1 MKNAFS
7 KWYSYVFAFL
17 LIVLAESIAVIPYLI
32 IQDNEVWPLVYISFI
47 SLFAAVVY
55 IGGGFIAQDIYRAI
69 QRKKTNNWDFPL
81 EDKHINMAWRIYLPF
96 LLSGTILLFFGLI
109 SYLFFR

>member
-1 MKNAFS
+1 MKNAFT

-17 LIVLAESIAVIPYLI
+17 LIIVVEAIAVIPYFI
-32 IQDNEVWPLVYISFI
+32 IRDTGVWSLVYISYV
-47 SLFAAVVY
+47 SLFGAVVY

-69 QRKKTNNWDFPL
+69 QRKKTNNWDYPL
-81 EDKHINMAWRIYLPF
+81 EDKYLNMAWRIYLPF
-96 LLSGTILLFFGLI
+96 LLSGAILLLFGLI